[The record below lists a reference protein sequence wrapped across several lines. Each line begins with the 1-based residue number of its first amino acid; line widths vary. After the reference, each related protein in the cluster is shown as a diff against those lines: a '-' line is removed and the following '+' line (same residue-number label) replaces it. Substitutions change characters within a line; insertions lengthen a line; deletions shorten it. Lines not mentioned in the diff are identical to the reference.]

1 MVLLSV
7 FAVVV
12 LIAGPGAWGPFGP
25 LLLAGTV
32 MTAIE
37 RIVIGVRRLA

>member
-12 LIAGPGAWGPFGP
+12 LIAGPGAWRPFGP

-32 MTAIE
+32 LTAIE
-37 RIVIGVRRLA
+37 RIVVGVRRLA